1 MLSMSNLL
9 NLPLKTRIKTKSF
22 NIPQKLG
29 PKHFEFAMALDK
41 HSVLG
46 GQELRIAMR
55 IPLSDP
61 VEINTH
67 ILQVWLDCLRD
78 SNIDEDMSWQQLSN
92 ALLEVGDAYLATH
105 VSCNRYQVTLTISNL
120 LNFPYD
126 EDITVTKS
134 ANIPRE
140 VGVKYFDFGIHL
152 LQDITGAHIRDLEH
166 EHSKCGEK
174 INKIILSE
182 WLEGKGRPVTW
193 ATLVEVLRII
203 ELGELAREI
212 EEKYVKKT
220 KYTTTLS
227 LLET

>member
-1 MLSMSNLL
+1 MYRPKQSVIYEEPTQSATKDL
-9 NLPLKTRIKTKSF
+9 IKIISR
-22 NIPQKLG
+22 NIPKEVG
-29 PKHFEFAMALDK
+29 PKHIEFAMALAER
-41 HSVLG
+41 SVLEDG
-46 GQELRIAMR
+46 GELQPDMR
-55 IPLSDP
+55 RDKSDDP
-61 VEINTH
+61 VEINTY

-78 SNIDEDMSWQQLSN
+78 SNIDENKSWQQLCN
-92 ALLEVGDAYLATH
+92 ALEDIGEDYLATL
-105 VSCNRYQVTLTISNL
+105 VRRNRYQVTLTISNL

-126 EDITVTKS
+126 ENIIVAKS

-152 LQDITGAHIRDLEH
+152 LQDSTSAHIRDLEH

-203 ELGELAREI
+203 ELGELAGEI
-212 EEKYVKKT
+212 EEEYVKKT
-220 KYTTTLS
+220 K
-227 LLET
+227 